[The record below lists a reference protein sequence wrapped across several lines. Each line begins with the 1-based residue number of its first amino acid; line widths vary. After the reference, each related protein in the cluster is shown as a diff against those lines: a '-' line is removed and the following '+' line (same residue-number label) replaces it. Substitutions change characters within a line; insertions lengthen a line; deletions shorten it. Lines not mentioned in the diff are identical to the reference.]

1 MNAESTSIAEVK
13 IIEPRVFSDSRG
25 YFFESF
31 NERTIA
37 ALGITERFVQ
47 DNHSFSRRGV
57 LRGLHYQIRQPQ
69 GKLIRCIRGEIFDV
83 AVDLRRSSPTCG
95 AWTSAI
101 LSAANRRS
109 LWIPQGFAHGFQVL
123 SAEAEVLY
131 KATDFYAPQQE
142 RTILWNDPAIGIAWP
157 GPEPILSE
165 KDRAGL
171 SLGEAELFD

>member
-1 MNAESTSIAEVK
+1 MNVESTSIAEVK
-13 IIEPRVFSDSRG
+13 VLEPKVFSDSRG

-31 NERTIA
+31 NERSIA
-37 ALGITERFVQ
+37 ALGISERFVQ
-47 DNHSFSRRGV
+47 DNHSFSRGGV

-95 AWTSAI
+95 AWTSAV
-101 LSAANRRS
+101 LSAENRRI

-123 SAEAEVLY
+123 STEAEVLY
-131 KATDFYAPQQE
+131 KATDFYAPLHE

-165 KDRAGL
+165 KDLAGL
-171 SLGEAELFD
+171 SLGAAELFD